1 MNAEHV
7 TSLARVVDPR
17 YPSNRLVLIGA
28 LVAGLAVG
36 AAALLGV
43 DPKAG
48 PVAAAVGVFLA
59 WAIAR
64 ELDPDHPASAAI
76 AIPVS
81 LALSLTI
88 GPSALLV
95 STAVLLGLRMTAGT
109 VGTPLRLLD
118 MIGIVGLSA
127 ALGTGLIGAAGV
139 AVMAVGIVISEGP
152 EWRSFAI
159 AAAAAIAYASVAA
172 VSGIE
177 RTLTAPNTAE
187 WVAIGL
193 AVVATLLVVPAR
205 TPTSETDRRTGAV
218 VRSRVTVARIIAGL
232 AMLLGLG
239 LTGGVGVAALAGTTT
254 AALTG
259 TAIRRSV
266 RHFS

>member
-1 MNAEHV
+1 MNIEHV

-28 LVAGLAVG
+28 AVAGLAVG
-36 AAALLGV
+36 AAALLGA
-43 DPKAG
+43 DPNAG
-48 PVAAAVGVFLA
+48 PIAAAVGVFLA

-64 ELDPDHPASAAI
+64 ELDPDHPMSAAI

-81 LALSLTI
+81 LALSLSI

-95 STAVLLGLRMTAGT
+95 STAVLLGLRMTSGT

-118 MIGIVGLSA
+118 IAGIVGLSA
-127 ALGTGLIGAAGV
+127 ALGTGLTGATGV
-139 AVMAVGIVISEGP
+139 AVMTVGILVSEGRH
-152 EWRSFAI
+152 WKGFAI
-159 AAAAAIAYASVAA
+159 AAAAAIAFASVAT
-172 VSGIE
+172 VTGIE
-177 RTLTAPNTAE
+177 RTWVMPTSAE
-187 WVAIGL
+187 WVTIGL
-193 AVVATLLVVPAR
+193 AVAATLLIVPAR
-205 TPTSETDRRTGAV
+205 TSTSETDRRTGAV
-218 VRSRVTVARIIAGL
+218 GRSRVTVSRIVAGL

-254 AALTG
+254 AALAG

-266 RHFS
+266 GRLA

>member
-7 TSLARVVDPR
+7 TSLVRVIDPR

-28 LVAGLAVG
+28 VVAGLAVG
-36 AAALLGV
+36 AAALLGA

-48 PVAAAVGVFLA
+48 PIVVAVGVFLA
-59 WAIAR
+59 WAITR

-81 LALSLTI
+81 FALSLTI

-95 STAVLLGLRMTAGT
+95 STAVLLGLRLTAGT

-118 MIGIVGLSA
+118 IVGIVGLSA
-127 ALGTGLIGAAGV
+127 ALGTGLTGAVGV
-139 AVMAVGIVISEGP
+139 AVIAVGIVVSEGHQ
-152 EWRSFAI
+152 RRGFAI
-159 AAAAAIAYASVAA
+159 AAAAAIAFASVAA
-172 VSGIE
+172 VTGIE
-177 RTLTAPNTAE
+177 RTWITPTTAE
-187 WVAIGL
+187 WVAFGL
-193 AVVATLLVVPAR
+193 AVAATVLIVPAR
-205 TPTSETDRRTGAV
+205 TPMSETDRRTGAV
-218 VRSRVTVARIIAGL
+218 GRNRVTVARFAAGL
-232 AMLLGLG
+232 AMLLVLG
-239 LTGGVGVAALAGTTT
+239 LTGGVGIAALAGTTT

-266 RHFS
+266 GHFA